1 VSLYIKEGDYGRW
14 AGCYVQVP
22 GQPAKLFSYS
32 RYGRSARR
40 EALAY
45 RDALLRRVP
54 ASRVNGRWVKRAAQR
69 NSRTGILGVHIQ
81 QHGRRK
87 IVIAECGGQVRRRFS
102 VEKYG
107 LGQAIRLAKRA
118 RSQMVKAKLEQAR
131 TVRRH

>member
-1 VSLYIKEGDYGRW
+1 MSLYIKEGDYGRW

-54 ASRVNGRWVKRAAQR
+54 ASRLNGRWVKRKAQR

-81 QHGRRK
+81 THGRRR
-87 IVIAECGGQVRRRFS
+87 IVIAECGDQLRRRFS
-102 VEKYG
+102 VAKYG
-107 LGQAIRLAKRA
+107 LERAIQLAKQA
-118 RSQMVKAKLEQAR
+118 RSEMVRSKLEGR
-131 TVRRH
+131 